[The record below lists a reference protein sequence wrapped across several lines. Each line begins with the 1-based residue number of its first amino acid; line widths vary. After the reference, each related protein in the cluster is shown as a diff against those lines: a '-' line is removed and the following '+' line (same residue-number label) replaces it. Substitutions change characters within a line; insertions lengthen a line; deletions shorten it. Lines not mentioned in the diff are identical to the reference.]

1 MLRPYSPARGVGI
14 LALLFPALLLLPTL
28 HLHPEYAYA
37 HRTDGAHKH
46 LPVVHADFLPVP
58 AHDHG
63 EHQRGH
69 NVPGNTSSQP
79 LYQISLSILLPRN
92 PVLLLLILERAPV
105 FFLVEAPIV
114 SSAFS
119 FHTWVL
125 TTDHPLPVQDIS
137 LNPKSSRS
145 PPHFA

>member
-1 MLRPYSPARGVGI
+1 MLKTHLPTFRVSI

-28 HLHPEYAYA
+28 HLHPKYEHA
-37 HRTDGAHKH
+37 HRSDGGHKH
-46 LPVVHADFLPVP
+46 PPVVHADFLFVS

-69 NVPGNTSSQP
+69 SVPGDTSAQP
-79 LYQISLSILLPRN
+79 FSQISLSALLPRSL
-92 PVLLLLILERAPV
+92 VLLPPALEGIPVSFLAEAPV
-105 FFLVEAPIV
+105 V

-125 TTDHPLPVQDIS
+125 TRDHPPLVQDIS
-137 LNPKSSRS
+137 FNPNTTLLTKD
-145 PPHFA
+145 